1 MEVGRSAPRYQE
13 MALLYPQSQNLQSNV
28 CEYFIV
34 VVHLCHQMVKFTK
47 QSMFQQLRTFLSD
60 QDMKNYHEE
69 FERWANCIKEEVNL
83 AMNRSIGEQGFRLQA
98 IMKSDHSRKAR
109 QLEKTRIRVLNH
121 ISTYDFQTT
130 WKEIRKAGNTA
141 IIHQL
146 PQYVAWKLAKESS
159 TLVCRGKLGSG
170 KSVLLANIVA
180 DLNLSIVS
188 ARWPV
193 AYFFCR
199 HDIHESLKAQTIIG
213 SLLWQLLHR
222 IQDLVTLEQIINTP
236 TALDLENEEVHT
248 ILEKTLPPGFEAYV
262 VLDGVDECDSRETEA
277 LFRLLRV
284 LQNMFCLRLCV
295 SLRIEAD
302 SSHEPHIS
310 QLAQPRILQIPEDN
324 SDIVDF
330 IYDELT
336 RRIKSKKLTLG
347 NPALILEISQSLLQR
362 AQGMFLWV
370 VMQIEA
376 LCHEKT
382 DESILE
388 ALANLPRDLP
398 ETFSRILSRAGM
410 LGEEYQK
417 LTLKLVI
424 AARRPLVSLASCDY
438 YSKMGLKC

>member
-34 VVHLCHQMVKFTK
+34 VVRLCHQMVKFTK

-69 FERWANCIKEEVNL
+69 FERWAKCIKEEVDV
-83 AMNRSIGEQGFRLQA
+83 AMNRTIGEQGSRLQA
-98 IMKSDHSRKAR
+98 IMKSNHGRKAR
-109 QLEKTRIRVLNH
+109 KLEKTRIRMLNH

-141 IIHQL
+141 INHRF
-146 PQYVAWKLAKESS
+146 PQYAAWKSATESS

-180 DLNLSIVS
+180 DLNLSIAS

-193 AYFFCR
+193 AYLFCR
-199 HDIHESLKAQTIIG
+199 HDIHESLKARTIIG
-213 SLLWQLLHR
+213 SLLRQLLHR
-222 IQDLVTLEQIINTP
+222 IQDLVTLEQIINFP
-236 TALDLENEEVHT
+236 TDLDLENEEVHT
-248 ILEKTLPPGFEAYV
+248 ILEKTLPPGFKAYV
-262 VLDGVDECDSRETEA
+262 ILDGVDECDSRETE
-277 LFRLLRV
+277 LLLRQLRV

-295 SLRIEAD
+295 SLRLEAD
-302 SSHEPHIS
+302 DPHEPLIS
-310 QLAQPRILQIPEDN
+310 QLTQPCTLQIPEDN

-330 IYDELT
+330 IHEELT
-336 RRIKSKKLTLG
+336 RRIESRKLILG
-347 NPALILEISQSLLQR
+347 NPALILEIAQSLLQR

-376 LCHEKT
+376 LCQERT
-382 DESILE
+382 DESIRE
-388 ALANLPRDLP
+388 ALANLPKDLP
-398 ETFSRILSRAGM
+398 ETFSRILSRSGI
-410 LGEEYQK
+410 LGPEYQK
-417 LTLKLVI
+417 RTLKLII
-424 AARRPLVSLASCDY
+424 AARRPLVS
-438 YSKMGLKC
+438 